1 MGTGLPLY
9 ELTNEH
15 RLICEALEENG
26 GEITPEIEEM
36 LAINAENFVAKADGY
51 CEIISKYLHIAD
63 IAKQRK
69 AQLDRVQKVA
79 ENTSKR
85 MEERLQQAMEEYNL
99 PKVEIGVHKL
109 SFRTSKSVE
118 ITDEAKIPNI
128 YIKVSTSVDKAKLRE
143 DLMAGAVV
151 DGAELKQNKSLT
163 IR

>member
-1 MGTGLPLY
+1 MGTGLSLY

-36 LAINAENFVAKADGY
+36 LAINAENFVTKAEGY
-51 CEIISKYLHIAD
+51 CEIIAKYLALAEQ
-63 IAKQRK
+63 AKVRK
-69 AQLDRVQKVA
+69 AQCDRVQKVA
-79 ENTSKR
+79 ENTVRR
-85 MEERLQQAMEEYNL
+85 MKERLQQAMEEYDL
-99 PKVEIGVHKL
+99 PKVEIGLHKL
-109 SFRTSKSVE
+109 SFRTSKAVE

-143 DLMAGAVV
+143 DLMAGAIVE
-151 DGAELKQNKSLT
+151 GAELKQNKSLT